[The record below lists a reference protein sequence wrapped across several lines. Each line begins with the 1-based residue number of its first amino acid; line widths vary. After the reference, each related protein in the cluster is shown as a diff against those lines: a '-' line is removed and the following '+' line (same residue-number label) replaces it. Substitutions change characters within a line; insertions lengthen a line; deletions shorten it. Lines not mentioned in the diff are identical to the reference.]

1 MILSSIY
8 YTLIGWLNYPSTS
21 TPLGQ
26 RNLRHMDEGILQ
38 NAQNIVALSQD
49 KAEASEVQTMVQ
61 SISMDADTGIMTV
74 TYKNGSVD
82 TYDLAIEKV
91 VANFRITDDNV
102 LILELADGTQQ
113 NIDLI
118 RFVNTVNSSNTISM
132 TMRNRVITAE
142 VIDGSITEAKLEATI
157 MAAIREYTQNAQIAA
172 DSAVTHDEGAQSWA
186 VGGTGSREDEDTDN
200 SKYYSEKAREYAD
213 NAASY
218 ANILLPEFYV
228 NLTTGHLWVKEGNN
242 VDVYIENDHLIVE
255 V

>member
-8 YTLIGWLNYPSTS
+8 YTLIGWLNYPSTA

-38 NAQNIVALSQD
+38 NSQNIVALSQD
-49 KAEASEVQTMVQ
+49 KAEASEVNTMVQ
-61 SISMDADTGIMTV
+61 SVTMDTDTGIMTV
-74 TYKNGSVD
+74 TYKNGSVT

-91 VANFRITDDNV
+91 VANFRITDDNT

-113 NIDLI
+113 NIDLT
-118 RFVNTVNSSNTISM
+118 RFVNSVSSTGTISM

-142 VIDGSITEAKLEATI
+142 VIDGSITEAKLEASI
-157 MAAIREYTQNAQIAA
+157 MAAIRDYTNTAQVAA
-172 DSAVTHDEGAQSWA
+172 DNAATHDEGAQSWA

-200 SKYYSEKAREYAD
+200 SKYYSEKAQEYAA

-218 ANILLPEFYV
+218 ANVLMPEFYV
-228 NLTTGHLWVKEGNN
+228 NNTTGHLWVKEGNN
-242 VDVYIENDHLIVE
+242 IEVYVEDDHLIVE

>member
-26 RNLRHMDEGILQ
+26 RNLRHMDEGILL
-38 NAQNIVALSQD
+38 NSQNIVALSQD
-49 KAEASEVQTMVQ
+49 KAEASEVNTMVQ
-61 SISMDADTGIMTV
+61 SVTMDTTSGLMTV
-74 TYKNGSVD
+74 TYKNGTVN

-91 VANFRITDDNV
+91 VANFRITDDNT

-113 NIDLI
+113 NIDLT
-118 RFVNTVNSSNTISM
+118 RFVNSVNSTGTISM

-142 VIDGSITEAKLEATI
+142 VIDGSITEAKLEASI
-157 MAAIREYTQNAQIAA
+157 MAAIRNYTQSAQIAA
-172 DSAVTHDEGAQSWA
+172 DSAATHDEGAQSWA
-186 VGGTGSREDEDTDN
+186 VGGTGSREDEDIDN
-200 SKYYSEKAREYAD
+200 SKYYCEKAQEYAD

-218 ANILLPEFYV
+218 ADILMPEFYV
-228 NLTTGHLWVKEGNN
+228 NNTTGHLWVKEGNN
-242 VDVYIENDHLIVE
+242 IDVYVENDHLIVE

>member
-91 VANFRITDDNV
+91 VVNFRITDDNV

-142 VIDGSITEAKLEATI
+142 VIDGSITEAKLDATI

-172 DSAVTHDEGAQSWA
+172 DSAATHDEGAQSWA
-186 VGGTGSREDEDTDN
+186 VGGTGAREDEDTDN
-200 SKYYSEKAREYAD
+200 SKYYSKKAKEYAD

-228 NLTTGHLWVKEGNN
+228 NTTTGHLWVKEGNN
-242 VDVYIENDHLIVE
+242 VSVYVENAHLIVE

>member
-142 VIDGSITEAKLEATI
+142 VIDGSITETKLEATI

-172 DSAVTHDEGAQSWA
+172 DSAATHDEGAQSWA
-186 VGGTGSREDEDTDN
+186 VGGTGAREDEDTDN
-200 SKYYSEKAREYAD
+200 SKYYSEKAKK
-213 NAASY
+213 
-218 ANILLPEFYV
+218 
-228 NLTTGHLWVKEGNN
+228 T
-242 VDVYIENDHLIVE
+242 NDLQ
-255 V
+255 